1 MKIETFL
8 PFFPGFYESVLYN
21 PDMDYH
27 LWRALVSD
35 DDRLPRELFL
45 EWSETS
51 RSHYA
56 ELKCRWADYQND
68 IAKAYCVIVEDYF
81 NDSQVLHDGVLLDY
95 SHIWSPKYYNFETDR
110 LYCDLTINAPEAIR
124 YLADHAEEFEKY
136 LTERFK
142 SRDGFIS
149 FMSYDPVDWMDAS
162 EWDSRHPGH
171 VLEFILLNEYGQ
183 DTIDKFALEALEDV
197 DYSTYCDFPPELEEF
212 LDSDR
217 CAEIA
222 REYTKQKWQCEEYVR
237 AMKGTERAKNLAT
250 EALTHLKEWLS
261 REIDKALDA

>member
-8 PFFPGFYESVLYN
+8 PFFPGFYESVLHN

-27 LWRALVSD
+27 LWRELVSV

-45 EWSETS
+45 EWSEKS
-51 RSHYA
+51 RSPYT
-56 ELKCRWADYQND
+56 ELECRWEDYQND
-68 IAKAYCVIVEDYF
+68 IAKAYCAVVEEYI
-81 NDSQVLHDGVLLDY
+81 NDNQVLRDGVQINY

-110 LYCDLTINAPEAIR
+110 LYCDLIINAPDAIQ
-124 YLADHAEEFEKY
+124 YCADHAEAFEKY

-149 FMSYDPVDWMDAS
+149 FMSYDPVDWTDAS

-171 VLEFILLNEYGQ
+171 IIEFILQNEYGR
-183 DTIDKFALEALEDV
+183 DTINQFALEALEKV
-197 DYSTYCDFPPELEEF
+197 DYSEYCSFHTELEEF

-222 REYTKQKWQCEEYVR
+222 REYTKQKWQCKEYIR
-237 AMKGTERAKNLAT
+237 SMKETERAKKIAA
-250 EALTHLKEWLS
+250 EAIAHLKEWLS
-261 REIDKALDA
+261 REIDKALEV